1 MAIITRKP
9 VLSTKDSLTKR
20 SSEILSVFTKTQQD
34 LEAVN
39 AEIVA
44 HVSNK
49 REEAQKILD
58 EIAHLE
64 GVASQNDNLSKK
76 IQSFINN

>member
-1 MAIITRKP
+1 MAIIARKS

-20 SSEILSVFTKTQQD
+20 SAEILSVFTKTQQE

-39 AEIVA
+39 ADITT
-44 HVSNK
+44 HVSTK
-49 REEAQKILD
+49 REEAQRILD